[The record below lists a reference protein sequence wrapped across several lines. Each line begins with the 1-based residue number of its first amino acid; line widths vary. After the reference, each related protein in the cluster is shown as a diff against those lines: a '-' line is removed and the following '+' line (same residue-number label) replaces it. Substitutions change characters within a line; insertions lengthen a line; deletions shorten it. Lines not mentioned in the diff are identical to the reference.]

1 MNTYV
6 DLGVVCQLYS
16 SPDNAKSRLTFL
28 MTFFFASSV
37 KLDKNSASS
46 AEIPWPGWSSRC
58 ITAASFSVILLVS
71 VWMQTRCQVPSQVR
85 STSTPWGICRNATS
99 NVKRMG
105 RERKVLA
112 TPDSCSM
119 AFLFREIR
127 SRTNA
132 LPRSYGTPLSHLP
145 QPIAGSQVGETESGS
160 GNGKKAFGDVS
171 SIEEYGKLNLP
182 MSRESANH

>member
-1 MNTYV
+1 MNTHV
-6 DLGVVCQLYS
+6 DLGVVCQSYS
-16 SPDNAKSRLTFL
+16 LTNNAKSILTFL

-105 RERKVLA
+105 LERKSWQPRTLA
-112 TPDSCSM
+112 LWLSFSVKSGLGLTRYPEVM
-119 AFLFREIR
+119 ERLFLICLSQLRGHRLGKR
-127 SRTNA
+127 SRDRVMGKMPSEM
-132 LPRSYGTPLSHLP
+132 LVP
-145 QPIAGSQVGETESGS
+145 SQ
-160 GNGKKAFGDVS
+160 
-171 SIEEYGKLNLP
+171 SIQ
-182 MSRESANH
+182 S